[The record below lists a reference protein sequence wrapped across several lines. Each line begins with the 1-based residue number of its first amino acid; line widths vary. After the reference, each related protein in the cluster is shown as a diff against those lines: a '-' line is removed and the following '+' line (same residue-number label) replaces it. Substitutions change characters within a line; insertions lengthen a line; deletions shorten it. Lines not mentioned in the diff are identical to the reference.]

1 MQWIAATFPPLSV
14 MIGFAGGPA
23 QMPGLRAQRPAV
35 RRAVVSC
42 LATAGPACAVP
53 PGPSSYR
60 HVAEPWYHSGT
71 QRVRQPERPAISGLT
86 FFVILPVQGPGSAIP

>member
-35 RRAVVSC
+35 RWAVVSR
-42 LATAGPACAVP
+42 LATAGPALGSTPGAIKLPTRSGAVVP
-53 PGPSSYR
+53 LRNTEGETAGKAGNFRSDFLR
-60 HVAEPWYHSGT
+60 DTACTGT
-71 QRVRQPERPAISGLT
+71 L
-86 FFVILPVQGPGSAIP
+86 